1 MKRCSKCKKW
11 KDEIQFGKDSKSKDG
26 LRDWCRQCECEYS
39 RKRYRKNKGAVKKYY
54 SYKDLHRVA
63 EGVKQKRC
71 SRCKKWKAESQY
83 YKHLRHKD
91 GLAVWCKECAN
102 KATNNCRRRRL
113 AVGN

>member
-1 MKRCSKCKKW
+1 
-11 KDEIQFGKDSKSKDG
+11 
-26 LRDWCRQCECEYS
+26 
-39 RKRYRKNKGAVKKYY
+39 
-54 SYKDLHRVA
+54 
-63 EGVKQKRC
+63 VKQKRC
-71 SRCKKWKAESQY
+71 ARCKKWKAEGGF

>member
-1 MKRCSKCKKW
+1 MRRCSKCKKQ
-11 KDEIQFGKDSKSKDG
+11 KDESEFGKNRTNTDG
-26 LRDWCRQCECEYS
+26 LRVWCRQCECEYS
-39 RKRYRKNKGAVKKYY
+39 RKRYRKNKGAVKKYN
-54 SYKDLHRVA
+54 SYEDLHRVV

-71 SRCKKWKAESQY
+71 ARCKEWKAESRF